1 MGKEEI
7 DKIVIEA
14 YPVVGQFI
22 NIETVSDGNK
32 GITKTENKF
41 TTYFHDPENIKI
53 TLVIDGA
60 NVILYEGRKI
70 KNFSP

>member
-1 MGKEEI
+1 MEKGEI

-14 YPVVGQFI
+14 YPVVGQYI

-32 GITKTENKF
+32 GIIKTENKL

-53 TLVIDGA
+53 TLVIDGV
-60 NVILYEGRKI
+60 NVILYEGKKV
-70 KNFSP
+70 KNCAP